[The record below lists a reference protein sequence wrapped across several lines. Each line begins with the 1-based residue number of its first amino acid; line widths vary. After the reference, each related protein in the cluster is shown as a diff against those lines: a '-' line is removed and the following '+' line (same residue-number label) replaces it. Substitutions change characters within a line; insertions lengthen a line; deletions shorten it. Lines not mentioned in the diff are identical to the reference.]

1 MIYTKNTTDF
11 NQEAIDQLQ
20 SINPDIEINL
30 VLESLQNCLM
40 NQYTAAYYIVLLKNF
55 NNPELSR
62 CQNEFS
68 QQNIQIIDQFDQ
80 NYRTPD

>member
-30 VLESLQNCLM
+30 VLESL
-40 NQYTAAYYIVLLKNF
+40 
-55 NNPELSR
+55 
-62 CQNEFS
+62 
-68 QQNIQIIDQFDQ
+68 
-80 NYRTPD
+80 